1 MDDEVF
7 ASLITLGDVF
17 VDDNDDYDDGD
28 DGTCLLIA
36 IIWA

>member
-1 MDDEVF
+1 MDDQVF
-7 ASLITLGDVF
+7 ATLITLDDVV
-17 VDDNDDYDDGD
+17 VDDNDDEDDGD

>member
-1 MDDEVF
+1 MDDQVF
-7 ASLITLGDVF
+7 ASLITLGDVV
-17 VDDNDDYDDGD
+17 VDDNDDDDDGD